1 LKGAKGADEDI
12 QLSVI
17 DLIRE
22 GGGGGGGRK
31 VEGGMRGFQ
40 TGTKEEVEG
49 GRFLRQPLNRTT
61 HIYVCS

>member
-1 LKGAKGADEDI
+1 
-12 QLSVI
+12 
-17 DLIRE
+17 LIRE